1 MIQVCWF
8 KWHLHFHVTSSK
20 NFIHV
25 CWIKWHSQVSSLRSK
40 FCRRVLRCSHPHQTL
55 SKGHFLLTLS
65 WTFDK
70 FSQQDSLNLQPCLQD
85 WFEKGGVRGFQL
97 YTYPLRWVGQW
108 VNATSEFWHTGW
120 LLTTLLPPD
129 RTHDSPHYRTQDQAH
144 YQPHYQPRDWPHE
157 EHQDQPHDWPNDWFY
172 D

>member
-1 MIQVCWF
+1 MIQ
-8 KWHLHFHVTSSK
+8 
-20 NFIHV
+20 V

-40 FCRRVLRCSHPHQTL
+40 FCRRVLRCSHPNQTL
-55 SKGHFLLTLS
+55 SKGHFLLTRS

-108 VNATSEFWHTGW
+108 VNATSEFWQTGW
-120 LLTTLLPPD
+120 LLNPLIEHMTHPITEPKTKPIINLITNPATDPVRNTKTNLMTDPMIGCMIKTL
-129 RTHDSPHYRTQDQAH
+129 TVTYTMIIDQ
-144 YQPHYQPRDWPHE
+144 WS
-157 EHQDQPHDWPNDWFY
+157 WKG
-172 D
+172 